1 MPLGGLKLV
10 RKLLRCVLRL
20 LLCLVG
26 LLGFVVGSVGLI
38 FDPISMPVFWA
49 GVVITLAGGV
59 VFLVM
64 AKMGLHEGH

>member
-1 MPLGGLKLV
+1 MSNSHGNTPAAWSAV
-10 RKLLRCVLRL
+10 V
-20 LLCLVG
+20 VG
-26 LLGFVVGSVGLI
+26 LIGFGVGSVGLI

-49 GVVITLAGGV
+49 GVAITLAGGV